1 MKYILWDFDG
11 TLGYREG
18 IWSGAFWSGALYSVL
33 LKNGIKD
40 ITIDVI
46 KPYLTKSFTWQNSEK
61 SHKELFGNKTW
72 WEYYEDYFSNI
83 FIELGIQKNISKKL
97 SKEIKNEYM
106 DLAKWHIYD
115 DVIKTLELLIEKK
128 YINIILS
135 NHIPELEEIIKGL
148 GIDKYFYK
156 IYSSGNIGYEKP
168 NSKIYEYVLNDMK
181 INKNDC
187 IMIGDS
193 YSSDILGGTK
203 MEIKSILVRSDNKNN
218 YKNYCKNLENIAEE
232 IEKI

>member
-18 IWSGAFWSGALYSVL
+18 IWSEALYSVL

-46 KPYLTKSFTWQNSEK
+46 KPYLTKGFTWHNTEK
-61 SHKELFGNKTW
+61 SNKELFGNKTW

-106 DLAKWHIYD
+106 DLEKWHIYD

-148 GIDKYFYK
+148 GINKYFYK

-187 IMIGDS
+187 IIIGDS

-203 MEIKSILVRSDNKNN
+203 MEIKSILVRSDNKTN
-218 YKNYCKNLENIAEE
+218 YKNYCKNLKNIVEE